1 MVCSFGLVCLVRKLC
16 LELYLWTLVC
26 ACTSIARSSEQ
37 TRAMVLYLYAC
48 STCRCV
54 RLKALNV
61 LHVQV
66 HGPCFNAPLKSGL
79 FKDKNVCLSAHC
91 WPALLI
97 GICVILSTWLIYD
110 LNHWVKY
117 TFTLWNAFQLQLK
130 NKLHFYKNYNH
141 SKAKEFLQCM

>member
-1 MVCSFGLVCLVRKLC
+1 MVCSFGLVCLVRILC

-48 STCRCV
+48 STCRYV

-61 LHVQV
+61 LHV
-66 HGPCFNAPLKSGL
+66 HGPRFNAPLKSGT
-79 FKDKNVCLSAHC
+79 FKDKNVCLSAQC
-91 WPALLI
+91 WPALLV

-141 SKAKEFLQCM
+141 SKAKDFLQCL